1 MGKILAVY
9 NCCQLG
15 SDQQMPYY
23 IDALR
28 SLLAQTAKNWGK
40 DYQIVVSG
48 CAMNEPSKNTLR
60 EYFGNTINLNFIDE
74 NYPLSVTFN
83 HTVKKC
89 VEHYGPFEGY
99 LYIDSGINFWDPS
112 QRWDGVEL
120 LYNKFKEHDDAVVA
134 AFPSNDDGGSWWGLA
149 MTQEDLILPIGKAT
163 NLHCQI
169 FPEKW
174 RATYGHILLDTFAS
188 NCQESLF
195 SFLAAAIKKKYLVTN
210 KVSVLHLT
218 NLDGA
223 SFGSRRPNNTDRHPM
238 SPNFETGGLFY
249 KRVKS
254 IDETYM
260 EGREFGFGFEECK
273 VYWLHNPKKFDSNH
287 FALDDRLQPFLK
299 KELFLPPELLNY
311 DQIRS
316 QFYPCA

>member
-1 MGKILAVY
+1 
-9 NCCQLG
+9 
-15 SDQQMPYY
+15 MPYY
-23 IDALR
+23 IDCLR
-28 SLLAQTAKNWGK
+28 SLLAQTARNSWGN

-48 CAMNEPSKNTLR
+48 CAINEPSKNTMR
-60 EYFGNTINLNFIDE
+60 EYFGDTINLNFIDE

-99 LYIDSGINFWDPS
+99 LYIDSGISFWDPS
-112 QRWDGVEL
+112 QRWDAVEL
-120 LYNKFKEHDDAVVA
+120 FYHKFKEHNDAVLA

-149 MTQEDLILPIGKAT
+149 MTNEDLVLPIGKAT

-174 RATYGHILLDTFAS
+174 RATYNNILLDTFAS
-188 NCQESLF
+188 NCQESMF
-195 SFLAAAIKKKYLVTN
+195 SFLAAAIKTKYVLTK

-223 SFGSRRPNNTDRHPM
+223 SFGSRKVNHTDRFPM
-238 SPNFETGGLFY
+238 SNTFETGGLFY
-249 KRVKS
+249 RKQKT
-254 IDETYM
+254 IDEMYK
-260 EGREFGFGFEECK
+260 EAREFGFGIEECK
-273 VYWLHNPKKFDSNH
+273 PYWLHDPGKFDANN
-287 FALDDRLQPFLK
+287 FALDPRLLSYLQKEMFLD
-299 KELFLPPELLNY
+299 KEQLDY

-316 QFYPCA
+316 QFHTCA